1 MGSRPNETP
10 VLSAD
15 KANQRLEIEFDIT
28 PVADE
33 RGDRLPA
40 RQAEAL
46 LDIVAWMCEQAA
58 TVGREHQG
66 EGAGTSGTTRADRD
80 AAGHRP

>member
-10 VLSAD
+10 APSAD

-33 RGDRLPA
+33 PGSRLPA

-46 LDIVAWMCEQAA
+46 LDIVAWLREQTADE
-58 TVGREHQG
+58 GSEHQG
-66 EGAGTSGTTRADRD
+66 EGAGTSVTTRAGRD
-80 AAGHRP
+80 AAGQRP